1 MDMKTDT
8 KKLSMVLSPEITKK
22 LEEGDYNKNKLI
34 NRLLREYLQKK
45 QK

>member
-1 MDMKTDT
+1 MKVG
-8 KKLSMVLSPEITKK
+8 KKEIKIAISPEVAKK